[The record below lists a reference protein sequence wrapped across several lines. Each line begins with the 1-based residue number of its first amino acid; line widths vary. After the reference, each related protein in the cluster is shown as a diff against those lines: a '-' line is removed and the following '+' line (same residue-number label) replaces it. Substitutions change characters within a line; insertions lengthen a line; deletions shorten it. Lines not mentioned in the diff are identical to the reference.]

1 MFGDNKTCV
10 KIENKIRNI
19 YYRAKKVMNH
29 KVNLVT
35 YIPPP
40 LWPIKSKII
49 ANCKIAQKSN
59 PKLQYQVRLG
69 TSNVQL
75 YTKEVGDQ
83 FFRETP
89 NALFGPVPDIT
100 KTKYSP
106 IKERMILS
114 TNKRP
119 RSLSPESANKQQR
132 LLNSDS
138 SMELDQTI
146 LNDAMDA
153 LTSNT
158 VL

>member
-1 MFGDNKTCV
+1 
-10 KIENKIRNI
+10 
-19 YYRAKKVMNH
+19 MNPN
-29 KVNLVT
+29 VNMVT

-49 ANCKIAQKSN
+49 ANCKIAQKAN
-59 PKLQYQVRLG
+59 PKLRYQVRLG

-89 NALFGPVPDIT
+89 NALFGPIPDIS
-100 KTKYSP
+100 KNKYSP

-114 TNKRP
+114 TKKRP
-119 RSLSPESANKQQR
+119 RSLSPESSNKQQR
-132 LLNSDS
+132 QLNADS

-153 LTSNT
+153 LTGST
-158 VL
+158 AL

>member
-1 MFGDNKTCV
+1 MAHQT
-10 KIENKIRNI
+10 
-19 YYRAKKVMNH
+19 
-29 KVNLVT
+29 
-35 YIPPP
+35 
-40 LWPIKSKII
+40 KII
-49 ANCKIAQKSN
+49 ANCKIAQKAN
-59 PKLQYQVRLG
+59 PKLRYQVRLG

-89 NALFGPVPDIT
+89 NALFGPIPDIY

-114 TNKRP
+114 TKKRP
-119 RSLSPESANKQQR
+119 RSLSPQSTNKQQR
-132 LLNSDS
+132 QLNSDS
-138 SMELDQTI
+138 SMDLDQTI

-153 LTSNT
+153 LTGGT